1 MQKELEEIFNDEN
14 GEKLLKYFDYIS
26 KNENE
31 KQMFIGKIH
40 NLQNIG
46 VKNIL
51 FVIKILNTSIDFNF
65 QNMKI
70 FFSELLEI
78 IILKIINNDDNK
90 IFFQTIPSFSLLLLS
105 NLIKNFYLNEIEEK
119 EKILI
124 NFIEKYLINIIPINE
139 IGKIFFFNEE
149 NNEKLKKLFDNI
161 KKLYTKTD
169 NLSYNSFY
177 EMLYKFFKQKNSKIK
192 YFSFQKIRKKT
203 FNLNKME
210 SIFSVKP
217 IPKENLI
224 FYFECYLISFFKEDE
239 FSFGLSKSH
248 ENKDL
253 FICYKNSG
261 KIIYNERIMRF
272 TQQYNRND
280 IVGCLIN
287 KIDKCIIF
295 IKNGEQK
302 IKLNY
307 TFGKDEELYPGILL
321 GKNGYFNIQ
330 LNNNFQSYPFCFNY
344 QKYLDDFLNNY
355 YDSIIKVDINNKN
368 ENELFFD
375 NNSQLDLLICD
386 YMLYNAYS
394 ESYNEMKNI
403 AYGKKGKFMNNL
415 KIEIR
420 KKIRY
425 LLNEKK
431 FDDVTNLIKN
441 NFEVV
446 ENSLNLINFYKTYYG
461 IYDIFREDYN
471 KNSNEIISNLIINL
485 RKNIIFNN
493 SFSEIYKKFYKN
505 STEKL
510 LHSIFNPK
518 LNNQVNIKAFEE
530 FIEDKLSSEEMFSSI
545 NSEILKSNYT
555 VYMNEIESI
564 LKHFILVLCKN
575 LDLNPI
581 TGVNFILTYPNF
593 LNVLNKKL
601 IDAGLS
607 CEEIQMEK
615 ILIKYFDDLNI
626 NKK

>member
-14 GEKLLKYFDYIS
+14 GEKLLNYFDYIS

-192 YFSFQKIRKKT
+192 YFSFQKISKKT

-321 GKNGYFNIQ
+321 CKCGYFNIQ